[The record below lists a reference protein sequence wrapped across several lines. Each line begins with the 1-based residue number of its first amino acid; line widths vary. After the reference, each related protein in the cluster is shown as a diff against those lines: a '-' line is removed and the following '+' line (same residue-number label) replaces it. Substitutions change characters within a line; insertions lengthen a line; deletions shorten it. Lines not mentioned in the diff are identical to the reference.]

1 MHLRFIL
8 SISNS
13 IAYSKTPLKPPNM
26 VMTEITSSDKLIN
39 EDLDKVRVRRS
50 VALLRNLKFHR
61 RFQIKL

>member
-1 MHLRFIL
+1 
-8 SISNS
+8 
-13 IAYSKTPLKPPNM
+13 M